1 MIVRELQKFLKYLQ
15 RGLMRSQPLMKALEA
30 FQVSLGDPQRL
41 IRMSCDLHMAT
52 CTCNNPNFKL
62 HCQICLI
69 TVIVLLCE
77 TSCLTS
83 TSGLSINIT
92 HTHTHTPLAEAG
104 KFYSQSVQRWTRVWD
119 QYLDCVMKVRDHV
132 TVI

>member
-52 CTCNNPNFKL
+52 CNNPNFKL

-69 TVIVLLCE
+69 TAIVLLCE
-77 TSCLTS
+77 TSCLTL
-83 TSGLSINIT
+83 TSGLSINIIT
-92 HTHTHTPLAEAG
+92 HTHMPLAEAG